1 MFRVAPSC
9 VTYVRSAGVFT
20 HAQCDVGSPCI
31 FESISWV
38 GQALD

>member
-20 HAQCDVGSPCI
+20 HAQSDVNSPCSSR
-31 FESISWV
+31 SISYI
-38 GQALD
+38 GQALE